1 MSVRST
7 EDMSMGYC
15 MLLSGITP
23 LLYYSPIS
31 FSRKR
36 NHDEFSIT
44 WNRKSFG
51 LNNDQKV
58 TENSIVRSFEQ
69 DCIFIFMKISQ
80 ELSNQVKIILDDN
93 LEEFI
98 GSRKYS
104 IEEYAIDLY
113 SKYKDH
119 DFKLTAMLNEYY
131 SSLGLQ
137 LPQSI
142 FTEGFSDGRLFNS
155 ILK

>member
-1 MSVRST
+1 
-7 EDMSMGYC
+7 
-15 MLLSGITP
+15 
-23 LLYYSPIS
+23 
-31 FSRKR
+31 
-36 NHDEFSIT
+36 
-44 WNRKSFG
+44 
-51 LNNDQKV
+51 
-58 TENSIVRSFEQ
+58 
-69 DCIFIFMKISQ
+69 MKISQ

-131 SSLGLQ
+131 NSLGLQ

-142 FTEGFSDGRLFNS
+142 FTEGFSDGQLFNS